1 MAGAACGCVTA
12 GVVTSGSAVVGVVP
26 GTGVLV
32 GAGAP
37 GTGVSVGA
45 GAPGTGVLVGAM
57 GGVAVTVGT
66 PVIVG
71 VAVGRGTVWFNSRA

>member
-1 MAGAACGCVTA
+1 MAGAACAA
-12 GVVTSGSAVVGVVP
+12 GVVPGTGVVGAGAP

-37 GTGVSVGA
+37 GTGV
-45 GAPGTGVLVGAM
+45 LVGAV

>member
-1 MAGAACGCVTA
+1 MAGAACA
-12 GVVTSGSAVVGVVP
+12 AGVVP

-37 GTGVSVGA
+37 ETGVLVGA
-45 GAPGTGVLVGAM
+45 GAPGTGVLVGAV